1 MAFKS
6 QKRLKKWKYAKLSY
20 RAWPR
25 KNPKQTACDLYT
37 CGGGDN
43 IEVTKCLI
51 NNKSISIHWIS
62 NQFTRYLKNISF
74 FMHRHRVYPCT
85 GILWPCTQKFSN
97 FYDRSPPKW
106 VKINLKGEFSDLW
119 LIFIIY
125 FLEYKWLVYEL
136 YIENFSWN
144 CSDSKIYVHMV
155 FCHQNYSDLQ
165 WEKFVLVVEKK
176 TEDWEFAKVLK
187 SLEKVV
193 QTVKGQNNFW

>member
-1 MAFKS
+1 MNLLVKSKMKISSNLLAFS
-6 QKRLKKWKYAKLSY
+6 
-20 RAWPR
+20 
-25 KNPKQTACDLYT
+25 KNT
-37 CGGGDN
+37 N
-43 IEVTKCLI
+43 
-51 NNKSISIHWIS
+51 
-62 NQFTRYLKNISF
+62 FTRYLTNIYIF
-74 FMHRHRVYPCT
+74 IHRHRVYPCK

-106 VKINLKGEFSDLW
+106 VKINLKGEFSYLW

-165 WEKFVLVVEKK
+165 WEKIVLVIEK
-176 TEDWEFAKVLK
+176 
-187 SLEKVV
+187 
-193 QTVKGQNNFW
+193 NFWISRLKADNWKTFWDH